1 MVWTAY
7 RLAKRGM
14 AESNGVMPLEFTPHS
29 GRFECFAAGEC
40 FPALAADSLHDGDL
54 FFLWQKTE
62 HLLERI
68 DEQTER
74 ALEAALDAELPKDII
89 PLGVEF
95 LHRFGVIPVD
105 TRQKHGIGFPKFEF
119 LLTTQLATLGFLEL
133 VDVGENDVVSSGQS
147 MLRRFSMYSR

>member
-14 AESNGVMPLEFTPHS
+14 AESNGVMDLEFPPHS

-40 FPALAADSLHDGDL
+40 FPVLAADGHYDGDL
-54 FFLWQKTE
+54 FFLRQKTE

-68 DEQTER
+68 FELTDR
-74 ALEAALDAELPKDII
+74 ALEAALDAELPKEII

-95 LHRFGVIPVD
+95 LHRLGVIPVD
-105 TRQKHGIGFPKFEF
+105 TR
-119 LLTTQLATLGFLEL
+119 
-133 VDVGENDVVSSGQS
+133 
-147 MLRRFSMYSR
+147 